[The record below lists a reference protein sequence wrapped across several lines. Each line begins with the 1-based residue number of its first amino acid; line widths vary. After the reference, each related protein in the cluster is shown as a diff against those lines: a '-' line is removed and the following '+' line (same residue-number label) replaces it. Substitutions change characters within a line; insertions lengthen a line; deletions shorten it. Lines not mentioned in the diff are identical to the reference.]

1 MINFL
6 NINYILS
13 HIRKTVDK
21 YGMIEKGDK
30 IAVGVSGGKDSLT
43 LLTGLYYL
51 SKFKDYDFDVF
62 AVIVDCGFDDD
73 YSVLIPFFEKI
84 NVDYSIVKT
93 DIKEIDREVVV
104 SFIKKIEVYDD
115 KTIDIYFN
123 FKKPSFIA

>member
-51 SKFKDYDFDVF
+51 SKFMSPNISYNVIFD
-62 AVIVDCGFDDD
+62 
-73 YSVLIPFFEKI
+73 
-84 NVDYSIVKT
+84 NSI
-93 DIKEIDREVVV
+93 
-104 SFIKKIEVYDD
+104 
-115 KTIDIYFN
+115 
-123 FKKPSFIA
+123 